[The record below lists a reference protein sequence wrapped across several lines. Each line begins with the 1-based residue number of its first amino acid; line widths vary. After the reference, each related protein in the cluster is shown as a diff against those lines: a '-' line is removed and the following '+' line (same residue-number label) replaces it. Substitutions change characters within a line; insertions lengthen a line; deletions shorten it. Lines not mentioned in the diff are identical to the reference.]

1 MHGHNSPA
9 PPSQAK
15 PVPTRDAQS
24 LFPFG
29 TILLYASAMTH
40 LADLIAGQGAD
51 DATVRRRHVFY
62 LSGFDPRGA
71 PHYHKLYRD
80 EAAKQAA
87 VNGLEITVGP
97 RRKTGETE
105 TQWRLDAGA
114 VATDYSFL
122 HYDDIVRAR
131 WARTNWAVLREIA
144 RYAVLMQRR
153 GMFAKVLL
161 ASWPTF
167 IAMAYPA
174 FLLILALVASA
185 LAAWG
190 AAALTGS
197 LAGLAA
203 APIMF
208 FALLQ
213 LRPWL
218 ESRGNAL
225 WIARILS
232 FMCDQGAGRVPELDA
247 RLDDWAWRVA
257 AVVASG
263 EADEVLIAAHSVGT
277 QLAVSLAARVV
288 GLCSVKTFRLS
299 LLTLGHTI
307 PLEAM
312 QPAAAAYRAEL
323 AVLAATPELDWIDV
337 SAPVDSACFPLCDP
351 LAASG
356 LAQPD
361 PRNPKPKLVSARF
374 AKLFSPEGY
383 RAVKKEF
390 RRAHFQYLMASE
402 YAGDYDFFLITAG
415 DRTLGRRFARTKS
428 AVYTRYR
435 LGRP

>member
-1 MHGHNSPA
+1 
-9 PPSQAK
+9 
-15 PVPTRDAQS
+15 
-24 LFPFG
+24 
-29 TILLYASAMTH
+29 MTP
-40 LADLIAGQGAD
+40 LADLIAGQGAEG
-51 DATVRRRHVFY
+51 ATVRRRHVFY
-62 LSGFDPRGA
+62 LAGFDPRGA
-71 PHYHKLYRD
+71 PHYHRLYAG

-87 VNGLEITVGP
+87 INGLAISVGP
-97 RRKTGETE
+97 RRKIGETE
-105 TQWRLDAGA
+105 SQWHLDAGA
-114 VATDYSFL
+114 VATDYGFL
-122 HYDDIVRAR
+122 HYDDIVRAH
-131 WARTNWAVLREIA
+131 WARTNWTVLREII

-174 FLLILALVASA
+174 VLLLLALVASA
-185 LAAWG
+185 LAG
-190 AAALTGS
+190 RGVAAFGGG

-203 APIMF
+203 AAIAF

-213 LRPWL
+213 SRPWL
-218 ESRGNAL
+218 EGRGNAL
-225 WIARILS
+225 WLARILS
-232 FMCDQGAGRVPELDA
+232 FICDQGAGRVPELDA
-247 RLDDWAWRVA
+247 RLDAWAGRVA
-257 AVVASG
+257 GVVAAG

-288 GLCSVKTFRLS
+288 ALCAGRPFRLS

-307 PLEAM
+307 PLQAM
-312 QPAAAAYRAEL
+312 QPGASAYRDEL
-323 AVLAATPELDWIDV
+323 ALLARTPELDWIDV
-337 SAPVDSACFPLCDP
+337 SAPIDSACFPLCDP

-361 PRNPKPKLVSARF
+361 PQNPKPKLVSARF
-374 AKLFSPEGY
+374 PKLFSPAAY

-415 DRTLGRRFARTKS
+415 DRTLGRRFARIKS
-428 AVYTRYR
+428 VVYTKNR
-435 LGRP
+435 LGRR